1 LCFECGQEGHF
12 ANDHRNG
19 KLPPVNPS
27 NSNNGPP
34 PVKRPMFQGKK
45 FQGKK
50 GKAPQKK
57 MNPSQ
62 LQQHIRA
69 LIDDNFEDT
78 ESSEYEEFITEV
90 EEKGF

>member
-1 LCFECGQEGHF
+1 M
-12 ANDHRNG
+12 
-19 KLPPVNPS
+19 NPS
-27 NSNNGPP
+27 NSNNEPP
-34 PVKRPMFQGKK
+34 PVKRPTFQGQK

-69 LIDDNFEDT
+69 LINNFEDT
-78 ESSEYEEFITEV
+78 ESPEYETFITEV
-90 EEKGF
+90 EGKGF